1 MAVRTIT
8 HNKIVWHYIDQVDD
22 LAIQLLEG
30 EFNFHPLDIKD
41 VLGEAEESKVDV
53 YKNYLFLILHF
64 PVLHRGSGRVESI
77 EIDIF
82 LGRDFLITVQKGK
95 FKPMRDVYYKMQN
108 STRYRKTCFSRDAGY
123 LLYRILEVLY
133 KDTKNITNY
142 IARKLR
148 MLEDEVYSDEIS
160 EETAKKIAYLRR
172 KILEMK
178 RIFDPQVEVVG
189 MLSQLKTKFMPADL
203 NVYFDDIDDYVEKVA
218 NFLDNQKYAMKDL
231 LEVHDSLVTHKTNKV
246 IKVLTVFSVA
256 LLPLT
261 LLSGIYGMNIPLPF
275 SHHPAVIWA
284 IFLVLLLMIFWVVWW
299 MKKKKLL

>member
-8 HNKIVWHYIDQVDD
+8 HNKIVWHHIDQVDD
-22 LAIQLLEG
+22 MAIQLLES
-30 EFNFHPLDIKD
+30 EFGFHPLDIKD

-64 PVLHRGSGRVESI
+64 PILHRGSGRVESI

-82 LGRDFLITVQKGK
+82 LGKDFLITVQKGK
-95 FKPMRDVYYKMQN
+95 FKPMRDIYYKIQN
-108 STRYRKTCFSRDAGY
+108 SIKYRKICFARGSGY

-142 IARKLR
+142 ISRKLR

-189 MLSQLKTKFMPADL
+189 LLSQLKTRFMSADL

-246 IKVLTVFSVA
+246 IKILTVFSVA

-261 LLSGIYGMNIPLPF
+261 LLSGIYGMNISLPF
-275 SHHPAVIWA
+275 SHHPAIIWS
-284 IFLVLLLMIFWVVWW
+284 IFSILLMMIFWVVWW
-299 MKKKKLL
+299 MRKRKLL

>member
-8 HNKIVWHYIDQVDD
+8 YNKIVWHYIDQVDD